1 MEGIIKE
8 VSCMKVL
15 VVDDHPMVRKGLAS
29 TLVIQQDVKD
39 VKEAACIEEAIEL
52 MSSYNPDILLID
64 LMLGKED
71 GLELVTKI
79 KKKELAT
86 KCVILTSS
94 SRREDFMRAQEQGV
108 DGYILKEAFPEDIIY
123 ALRVVARGKKF
134 VDPDFLRFSLGEN
147 KNCALDELTPREK
160 EVLLELGKGLTN
172 NQIAKSLYIS
182 ENTVKKHISSI
193 LAKLGLHQRIEA
205 ALYINSMNINN

>member
-79 KKKELAT
+79 KKELAT

-94 SRREDFMRAQEQGV
+94 SRREDFMRAQEQ
-108 DGYILKEAFPEDIIY
+108 E
-123 ALRVVARGKKF
+123 
-134 VDPDFLRFSLGEN
+134 
-147 KNCALDELTPREK
+147 
-160 EVLLELGKGLTN
+160 
-172 NQIAKSLYIS
+172 
-182 ENTVKKHISSI
+182 
-193 LAKLGLHQRIEA
+193 
-205 ALYINSMNINN
+205 